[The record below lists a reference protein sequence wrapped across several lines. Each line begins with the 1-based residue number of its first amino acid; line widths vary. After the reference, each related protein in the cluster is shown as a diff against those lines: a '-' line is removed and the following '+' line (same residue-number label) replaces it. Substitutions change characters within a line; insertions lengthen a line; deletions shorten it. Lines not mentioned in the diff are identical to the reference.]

1 MTGNGTDG
9 GGSEDPLVDTDVAVA
24 VRDYLTRHLS
34 SMVELLSEL
43 VLLES
48 PSIAP
53 ERQTPVFA
61 RLAAAFE
68 AVGLSARVE
77 LGARSGGYLVAR
89 PPDLAPGSTGQL
101 LLGHCDT
108 VWPVG
113 TLAEMPLRIADG
125 KVYGP
130 GAYDMKAG
138 LVQMIYALGALK
150 ALGLAPVWP
159 PVVFVN
165 SDEEIG
171 SDDSAAPMVALAAQM
186 ARVFVLE
193 PSLGSAGK
201 LKTARKGVGQFRLA
215 IQGRAAHAGLAPE
228 EGVSAVLEMAYQIQ
242 ALASLNDPVQGVT
255 VNVGTVQ
262 GGVRPNVVAP
272 SCEAEIDVRI
282 VTAAQAR
289 AIESQLRSLR
299 PRLPGATVSVT
310 GSVDRPPLERTA
322 RNQALWAVAEQLG
335 RQMGLQLEEA
345 MAGGASDGNLTSA
358 VAPTLDGLGPVG
370 DGAHAR
376 HEHVVIAAMAERA
389 TLLALL
395 LLVP

>member
-1 MTGNGTDG
+1 MTDYWTDG
-9 GGSEDPLVDTDVAVA
+9 GAGEAPLLGTNVVAA

-48 PSIAP
+48 PSTAP
-53 ERQTPVFA
+53 DRQAPVFE
-61 RLAAAFE
+61 RLADAFQG
-68 AVGLSARVE
+68 VGLSTRVE
-77 LGARSGGYLVAR
+77 RGAKSGGYLVAR

-113 TLAEMPLRIADG
+113 TLAEMPLRVADG

-138 LVQMIYALGALK
+138 LVQMIYALDALK
-150 ALGLAPVWP
+150 ALGLTPAWP

-171 SDDSAAPMVALAAQM
+171 SDDSAAPMVALAAEM

-193 PSLGSAGK
+193 PSLGLSGK
-201 LKTARKGVGQFRLA
+201 LKTARKGVGQFHLA
-215 IQGRAAHAGLAPE
+215 VQGRAAHAGLAPE

-242 ALASLNDPVQGVT
+242 ALATLNDPARGVT

-282 VTAAQAR
+282 VTAAQAG

-299 PRLPGATVSVT
+299 PRLPGAAVTLT

-335 RQMGLQLEEA
+335 RQLGLQLEEG

-376 HEHVVIAAMAERA
+376 HEHVVIAAMAERSA
-389 TLLALL
+389 LLALL
-395 LLVP
+395 LLAR